1 MSTENAISDILSTV
15 LTHIQ
20 IDEAVKRIYLN
31 PQFLDAL
38 IHPPH
43 PDDKKRVGEPYAV
56 VCFDLGRSK
65 ELILKILAKAS
76 SRHPKLKKIV
86 LWALPSQRNEVDW
99 IMSNLLV
106 IHAEVTVCYL
116 NSLQLLPQMFT
127 VILMDGFKDTEK
139 DVPQILSEIESAL
152 DKLGYDEVGLQ
163 FSDKYSGMGYDII
176 KALRFGNYE
185 IELLGRG
192 TGNVAYRICKQK
204 QAIPQQKSASPANK
218 ERIALARGLSIQ
230 NQVTQQ
236 YRKTNPRIVTST
248 QRGQPDITVY
258 DSNRKV
264 IKVVAIKSYSLEV
277 TTGSGCRN
285 KKGHKYAVSFT
296 ARRDAKAECKAA
308 KKYGLNKI
316 RLIVVNLRTGK
327 KIFDGL
333 VGFDDKI
340 TLRERQETV

>member
-1 MSTENAISDILSTV
+1 MTKQGNAKPDILSAV

-20 IDEAVKRIYLN
+20 IEEAVKMIDLN

-38 IHPPH
+38 IYHVH
-43 PDDKKRVGEPYAV
+43 PDDKKRLGEPHAV
-56 VCFDLGRSK
+56 MCFDLGRSK

-99 IMSNLLV
+99 IMSNLQA

-116 NSLQLLPQMFT
+116 NSFQSLPQMLT

-139 DVPQILSEIESAL
+139 DVPQILNEIESAL
-152 DKLGYDEVGLQ
+152 NKLWYDEVGLQ

-176 KALRFGNYE
+176 KALRFGIYE
-185 IELLGRG
+185 IERLGRRAHS
-192 TGNVAYRICKQK
+192 VAYRICKQK
-204 QAIPQQKSASPANK
+204 QAIPQQKSTSPANK
-218 ERIALARGLSIQ
+218 GRIALARGLSIQ

-236 YRKTNPRIVTST
+236 YRKTNPRIVIST
-248 QRGQPDITVY
+248 QRGQPDITAY

-264 IKVVAIKSYSLEV
+264 IEVVAIKSYSLEV

-285 KKGHKYAVSFT
+285 RKGHKYAVSFK
-296 ARRDAKAECKAA
+296 ASRDAKAECKAA
-308 KKYGLNKI
+308 QKYGLNQI
-316 RLIVVNLRTGK
+316 RLIVVNLRTGRR
-327 KIFDGL
+327 IFDGL
-333 VGFDDKI
+333 LGFDEKV
-340 TLRERQETV
+340 TLREYQ

>member
-1 MSTENAISDILSTV
+1 
-15 LTHIQ
+15 
-20 IDEAVKRIYLN
+20 
-31 PQFLDAL
+31 
-38 IHPPH
+38 
-43 PDDKKRVGEPYAV
+43 
-56 VCFDLGRSK
+56 
-65 ELILKILAKAS
+65 
-76 SRHPKLKKIV
+76 
-86 LWALPSQRNEVDW
+86 
-99 IMSNLLV
+99 
-106 IHAEVTVCYL
+106 
-116 NSLQLLPQMFT
+116 MFT

-264 IKVVAIKSYSLEV
+264 IEVVAIKSYSLEV